1 MILQIVINK
10 ENNMSISIA
19 SSAVLIDLNISVW
32 TARKLDKNVSKE
44 IDVNKNTTIKAGNY
58 NKHILA
64 GSDQLDAI
72 TKLANEIR
80 DWHGRQTL
88 PWSDAGTR
96 LLPMTNFFDYKQQL
110 GVYEAEF
117 KSRINTFIQQYP
129 NIIQGMAFK
138 LGKLFDRAEYPDA
151 DKIASKFNLRYTI
164 MPVPETNDFR
174 VDIADDIRDEMQK
187 EYQKAY
193 EGRVEA
199 AMSDAWSRLHTTLEH
214 MIDRLSGDEKKIF
227 RNSLVDNALE
237 LTNLLTRLN
246 VTKDPRLEKARQEL
260 EQSLVGVT
268 ADELRDSLGARQEI
282 LSRVN
287 QIMETI

>member
-1 MILQIVINK
+1 
-10 ENNMSISIA
+10 MSISIA
-19 SSAVLIDLNISVW
+19 SSAVLIDLNISIW

-44 IDVNKNTTIKAGNY
+44 IDINKNTTIKAGNY

-88 PWSDAGTR
+88 PWSDTGTR
-96 LLPMTNFFDYKQQL
+96 LLPMTNFFDYKHQL

-138 LGKLFDRAEYPDA
+138 LGKLFDRSEYPDA

-174 VDIADDIRDEMQK
+174 VDIADDIRNEMQE

-193 EGRVEA
+193 EGRVET

-214 MIDRLSGDEKKIF
+214 MVDRLSGDEKKIF

-246 VTKDPRLEKARQEL
+246 VTKDPKLEQARQAL

-268 ADELRDSLGARQEI
+268 ADDLRESVGARQEI
-282 LSRVN
+282 LNKVN
-287 QIMETI
+287 QIMENI

>member
-1 MILQIVINK
+1 MT
-10 ENNMSISIA
+10 ISIA

-44 IDVNKNTTIKAGNY
+44 IDINKNTTIKAGNY

-64 GSDQLDAI
+64 GADQLEAI
-72 TKLANEIR
+72 TKLAGEIR

-88 PWSDAGTR
+88 PWSDTGTR
-96 LLPMTNFFDYKQQL
+96 LLPMTNFFDYKHQL

-117 KSRINTFIQQYP
+117 KSRINTFIHEYP
-129 NIIQGMAFK
+129 NIVQSMAYK
-138 LGKLFDRAEYPDA
+138 LGALFNRAEYPDTNS
-151 DKIASKFNLRYTI
+151 IATKFNLRYTI
-164 MPVPETNDFR
+164 MPVPETKDFR
-174 VDIADDIRDEMQK
+174 VDIADDIRNEMQQ

-246 VTKDPRLEKARQEL
+246 VTNDPKLENARRAL

-268 ADELRDSLGARQEI
+268 ADELRDSKGARQEI
-282 LSRVN
+282 LAKVN
-287 QIMETI
+287 EIMGNI

>member
-1 MILQIVINK
+1 
-10 ENNMSISIA
+10 MSISIA

-44 IDVNKNTTIKAGNY
+44 IDINKNTTIKAGNY

-64 GSDQLDAI
+64 GSDQLEAI
-72 TKLANEIR
+72 TKLSGEIR
-80 DWHGRQTL
+80 EWHGRQTL
-88 PWSDAGTR
+88 PWSDTGTR
-96 LLPMTNFFDYKQQL
+96 LLPMSNFFDYKQQL
-110 GVYEAEF
+110 GIYEAEF

-129 NIIQGMAFK
+129 NIIQSMVYK
-138 LGKLFDRAEYPDA
+138 LGNLFDRSEYPDV
-151 DKIASKFNLRYTI
+151 DKIATKFNLRYTI
-164 MPVPETNDFR
+164 MPVPETKDFR

-199 AMSDAWSRLHTTLEH
+199 AMGDAWSRLHTTLEH
-214 MIDRLSGDEKKIF
+214 MVDRLSGEDKKIF

-246 VTKDPRLEKARQEL
+246 VTNDPKLEQARRSL

-282 LSRVN
+282 LARVN

>member
-1 MILQIVINK
+1 
-10 ENNMSISIA
+10 MSNISIA
-19 SSAVLIDLNISVW
+19 SSAVLIDLNISIW

-44 IDVNKNTTIKAGNY
+44 IDINKNTTIKAGNY

-88 PWSDAGTR
+88 PWSDTGTR
-96 LLPMTNFFDYKQQL
+96 LLPMTNFFEYKQQL

-129 NIIQGMAFK
+129 NIIQSMVYK
-138 LGKLFDRAEYPDA
+138 LGNLFDRSEYPDA
-151 DKIASKFNLRYTI
+151 DKIESKFNLRYTI
-164 MPVPETNDFR
+164 MPVPETKDFR

-193 EGRVEA
+193 EGRVET
-199 AMSDAWSRLHTTLEH
+199 AMSDAWSRLHNTLEH
-214 MIDRLSGDEKKIF
+214 MVDRLSGDDKKIF

-246 VTKDPRLEKARQEL
+246 ITKDPKLEQARQAL

-268 ADELRDSLGARQEI
+268 ADDLRESQGARQEI

-287 QIMETI
+287 EIMESI

>member
-1 MILQIVINK
+1 
-10 ENNMSISIA
+10 MSISIA

-44 IDVNKNTTIKAGNY
+44 IDINKQTTIKAGNY

-64 GSDQLDAI
+64 GADQLEAI

-88 PWSDAGTR
+88 PWSDTGTR
-96 LLPMTNFFDYKQQL
+96 LLPMTNFFDYKHQL

-117 KSRINTFIQQYP
+117 KSRINTFIHEYP
-129 NIIQGMAFK
+129 NIVQSMAYK
-138 LGKLFDRAEYPDA
+138 LGALFNRAEYPDTNS
-151 DKIASKFNLRYTI
+151 IATKFNLRYTI
-164 MPVPETNDFR
+164 MPVPETKDFR
-174 VDIADDIRDEMQK
+174 VDIADDIRNEMQQ

-246 VTKDPRLEKARQEL
+246 VTNDPKLENARRAL

-268 ADELRDSLGARQEI
+268 ADELRDSKGARQEI
-282 LSRVN
+282 LAKVN
-287 QIMETI
+287 EIMGNI

>member
-1 MILQIVINK
+1 
-10 ENNMSISIA
+10 MSNISIA

-44 IDVNKNTTIKAGNY
+44 IDINKNTTIKAGNY

-64 GSDQLDAI
+64 GSDQLEAI
-72 TKLANEIR
+72 TKLSGEIR
-80 DWHGRQTL
+80 EWHGRQTL
-88 PWSDAGTR
+88 PWSDTGTR
-96 LLPMTNFFDYKQQL
+96 LLPMTNFFEYKQQL

-129 NIIQGMAFK
+129 NIIQSMVYK
-138 LGKLFDRAEYPDA
+138 LGNLFDRSEYPDA
-151 DKIASKFNLRYTI
+151 DKIESKFNLRYTI
-164 MPVPETNDFR
+164 MPVPETKDFR
-174 VDIADDIRDEMQK
+174 VDIADDIREEMQK

-193 EGRVEA
+193 EGRVET
-199 AMSDAWSRLHTTLEH
+199 AMSDAWSRLHNTLEH
-214 MIDRLSGDEKKIF
+214 MVDRLSGDDKKIF

-246 VTKDPRLEKARQEL
+246 ITKDPKLEQARQAL

-268 ADELRDSLGARQEI
+268 ADDLRESQGARQEI

-287 QIMETI
+287 EIMESI

>member
-1 MILQIVINK
+1 
-10 ENNMSISIA
+10 MSISIA

-174 VDIADDIRDEMQK
+174 VDIAEDIRDEMQK

-268 ADELRDSLGARQEI
+268 ADELRDSKGARQEI

>member
-1 MILQIVINK
+1 
-10 ENNMSISIA
+10 MSNISIA
-19 SSAVLIDLNISVW
+19 SSAVLIDLNISIW

-44 IDVNKNTTIKAGNY
+44 IDINKNTTIKAGNY

-88 PWSDAGTR
+88 PWSDTGTR

-129 NIIQGMAFK
+129 NIIQSMVYK
-138 LGKLFDRAEYPDA
+138 LGNLFDRSEYPDA
-151 DKIASKFNLRYTI
+151 DKIENKFNLRYTI
-164 MPVPETNDFR
+164 MPVPETKDFR
-174 VDIADDIRDEMQK
+174 VDIADDIREEMQK

-193 EGRVEA
+193 EGRVET
-199 AMSDAWSRLHTTLEH
+199 AMSDAWSRLHNTLEH
-214 MIDRLSGDEKKIF
+214 MVDRLSGNDKKIF

-246 VTKDPRLEKARQEL
+246 VTKDPKLEHARQAL

-268 ADELRDSLGARQEI
+268 ADDLRESQGARQEI

-287 QIMETI
+287 EIMESI

>member
-1 MILQIVINK
+1 
-10 ENNMSISIA
+10 
-19 SSAVLIDLNISVW
+19 
-32 TARKLDKNVSKE
+32 VSKE

-64 GSDQLDAI
+64 GSDQLEAI

-88 PWSDAGTR
+88 PWSDTGTR
-96 LLPMTNFFDYKQQL
+96 LLPMSNFFDYKNQL
-110 GVYEAEF
+110 GIYEAEF

-129 NIIQGMAFK
+129 NIIHSMVYK
-138 LGKLFDRAEYPDA
+138 LGNLFDRNEYPDA
-151 DKIASKFNLRYTI
+151 DKIANKFNLRYTI

-246 VTKDPRLEKARQEL
+246 VTNDPKLEKARQSL

-268 ADELRDSLGARQEI
+268 ADELRDSQGARQEI
-282 LSRVN
+282 LARVN
-287 QIMETI
+287 QIMENI

>member
-1 MILQIVINK
+1 
-10 ENNMSISIA
+10 MSNISIA

-44 IDVNKNTTIKAGNY
+44 IDINKNTTIKAGNY

-64 GSDQLDAI
+64 GSDQLEAI
-72 TKLANEIR
+72 TKLSGEIR
-80 DWHGRQTL
+80 EWHGRQTL
-88 PWSDAGTR
+88 PWSDTGTR
-96 LLPMTNFFDYKQQL
+96 LLPMSNFFDYKQQL
-110 GVYEAEF
+110 GIYEAEF
-117 KSRINTFIQQYP
+117 KARINTFIQQYP
-129 NIIQGMAFK
+129 NIIQGMVYK
-138 LGKLFDRAEYPDA
+138 LGNLFDRSEYPDA
-151 DKIASKFNLRYTI
+151 DKIESKFNLRYTI
-164 MPVPETNDFR
+164 MPVPETKDFR

-199 AMSDAWSRLHTTLEH
+199 AMGDAWSRLHTTLEH
-214 MIDRLSGDEKKIF
+214 MVDRLSGDDKKIF

-246 VTKDPRLEKARQEL
+246 ITKDPKLEQARQAL

-268 ADELRDSLGARQEI
+268 ADDLRESQGARQEI

-287 QIMETI
+287 EIMESI

>member
-1 MILQIVINK
+1 
-10 ENNMSISIA
+10 MSISIA
-19 SSAVLIDLNISVW
+19 SSAVLVDLNISVW

-44 IDVNKNTTIKAGNY
+44 IDINKQTTIKAGNY

-64 GSDQLDAI
+64 GADQLEAI
-72 TKLANEIR
+72 TKLAGEIR

-96 LLPMTNFFDYKQQL
+96 LLPMTNFFDYKHQL
-110 GVYEAEF
+110 GIYEAEF
-117 KSRINTFIQQYP
+117 KSRINTFIHEYP
-129 NIIQGMAFK
+129 NIVQSMAYK
-138 LGKLFDRAEYPDA
+138 LGALFDRSEYPDTNS
-151 DKIASKFNLRYTI
+151 IASKFNLRYTI

-174 VDIADDIRDEMQK
+174 VDIADDIRNEMQQ

-246 VTKDPRLEKARQEL
+246 VTNDPKLEKARQSL

-268 ADELRDSLGARQEI
+268 ADELRDSKGARQEI
-282 LSRVN
+282 LAKVN
-287 QIMETI
+287 EIMEGI

>member
-1 MILQIVINK
+1 
-10 ENNMSISIA
+10 MSISIA

-44 IDVNKNTTIKAGNY
+44 IDINKNTTIKAGNY

-64 GSDQLDAI
+64 GSDQLDKI
-72 TKLANEIR
+72 TKLSGEIR
-80 DWHGRQTL
+80 EWHGRQTL
-88 PWSDAGTR
+88 PWSDTGTR
-96 LLPMTNFFDYKQQL
+96 LLPMSNFFDYKHQL

-117 KSRINTFIQQYP
+117 KIRVNTFIQEYP
-129 NIIQGMAFK
+129 NIIQSMAFK
-138 LGKLFDRAEYPDA
+138 LGQLFDRGEYPDA
-151 DKIASKFNLRYTI
+151 YKIASKFNMKYTI

-174 VDIADDIRDEMQK
+174 VDIADDIRNEMKQ

-193 EGRVEA
+193 EGRVES

-214 MIDRLSGDEKKIF
+214 MIDRLSGNDKKIF
-227 RNSLVDNALE
+227 RDSLVDNALE

-246 VTKDPRLEKARQEL
+246 VTNDPKLEQARQAL
-260 EQSLVGVT
+260 EQTLVGVT

-282 LSRVN
+282 LARVN

>member
-1 MILQIVINK
+1 
-10 ENNMSISIA
+10 MSISIA

-80 DWHGRQTL
+80 DWHSRQTL

-110 GVYEAEF
+110 GAYEAEF

-174 VDIADDIRDEMQK
+174 VDIADDIRNEMQQ

-214 MIDRLSGDEKKIF
+214 MIDRLSGNEKKIF

-268 ADELRDSLGARQEI
+268 ADELRDSVGARQEI
-282 LSRVN
+282 LARVN

>member
-1 MILQIVINK
+1 
-10 ENNMSISIA
+10 MSNISIA
-19 SSAVLIDLNISVW
+19 SSAVLIDLNISIW

-44 IDVNKNTTIKAGNY
+44 IDINKNTTIKAGNY

-88 PWSDAGTR
+88 PWSDTGTR
-96 LLPMTNFFDYKQQL
+96 LLPMTNFFEYKQQL

-129 NIIQGMAFK
+129 NIIQSMVYK
-138 LGKLFDRAEYPDA
+138 LGNLFDRSEYPDA
-151 DKIASKFNLRYTI
+151 DKIESKFNLRYTI
-164 MPVPETNDFR
+164 MPVPETKDFR
-174 VDIADDIRDEMQK
+174 VDIADDIREEMQK

-193 EGRVEA
+193 EGRVET
-199 AMSDAWSRLHTTLEH
+199 AMSDAWSRLHNTLEH
-214 MIDRLSGDEKKIF
+214 MVDRLSGDDKKIF

-246 VTKDPRLEKARQEL
+246 ITKDPKLEQARQAL

-268 ADELRDSLGARQEI
+268 ADDLRESQGARQEI

-287 QIMETI
+287 EIMESI

>member
-1 MILQIVINK
+1 
-10 ENNMSISIA
+10 MSNISIA
-19 SSAVLIDLNISVW
+19 SSAVLIDLNISIW

-44 IDVNKNTTIKAGNY
+44 IDINKNTTIKAGNY

-88 PWSDAGTR
+88 PWSDTGTR

-129 NIIQGMAFK
+129 NIIQSMVYK
-138 LGKLFDRAEYPDA
+138 LGNLFDRSEYPDA
-151 DKIASKFNLRYTI
+151 DKIESKFNLRYTI
-164 MPVPETNDFR
+164 MPVPETKDFR
-174 VDIADDIRDEMQK
+174 VDIAEDIREEMQK

-193 EGRVEA
+193 EGRVET
-199 AMSDAWSRLHTTLEH
+199 AMSDAWSRLHNTLEH
-214 MIDRLSGDEKKIF
+214 MVDRLSGDDKKIF

-246 VTKDPRLEKARQEL
+246 VTKDPKLEHARQAL

-268 ADELRDSLGARQEI
+268 ADDLRESQGARQEI

-287 QIMETI
+287 EIMESI

>member
-1 MILQIVINK
+1 
-10 ENNMSISIA
+10 MSNISIA
-19 SSAVLIDLNISVW
+19 SSAVLIDLNISIW

-44 IDVNKNTTIKAGNY
+44 IDINKNTTIKAGNY

-88 PWSDAGTR
+88 PWSDTGTR

-129 NIIQGMAFK
+129 NIIQSMVYK
-138 LGKLFDRAEYPDA
+138 LGNLFDRSEYPDA
-151 DKIASKFNLRYTI
+151 DKIESKFNLRYTI
-164 MPVPETNDFR
+164 MPVPETKDFR
-174 VDIADDIRDEMQK
+174 VDIADDIREKMQK

-193 EGRVEA
+193 EGRVET
-199 AMSDAWSRLHTTLEH
+199 AMSDAWSRLHNTLEH
-214 MIDRLSGDEKKIF
+214 MVDRLSGDDKKIF

-246 VTKDPRLEKARQEL
+246 VTKDPKLEQARQAL

-268 ADELRDSLGARQEI
+268 ADDLRVSQGARQEI

-287 QIMETI
+287 EIMESI

>member
-1 MILQIVINK
+1 
-10 ENNMSISIA
+10 MSISIS

-88 PWSDAGTR
+88 PWSDTGTR
-96 LLPMTNFFDYKQQL
+96 LLPMTNFFDYKHQL
-110 GVYEAEF
+110 GIYEAEF

-129 NIIQGMAFK
+129 NIILGMAFK
-138 LGKLFDRAEYPDA
+138 LGKLFDRNEYPDA
-151 DKIASKFNLRYTI
+151 DKIANKFNLRYTI

-174 VDIADDIRDEMQK
+174 VNIADDIRDEMQK

-199 AMSDAWSRLHTTLEH
+199 AMSDAWSRLHNTLEH
-214 MIDRLSGDEKKIF
+214 MVDRLSGEEKKIF
-227 RNSLVDNALE
+227 RDSLVDNALE
-237 LTNLLTRLN
+237 LTSLLTKLN
-246 VTKDPRLEKARQEL
+246 VTNDPKLEQARRSL

-268 ADELRDSLGARQEI
+268 ADELRSSPGARQEI
-282 LSRVN
+282 LNKVN
-287 QIMETI
+287 QIMGNI

>member
-1 MILQIVINK
+1 
-10 ENNMSISIA
+10 MSISIA

-80 DWHGRQTL
+80 DWHSRQTL

-110 GVYEAEF
+110 GVYETEF

-138 LGKLFDRAEYPDA
+138 LGKLFDRAEYPDV

-174 VDIADDIRDEMQK
+174 VDIADDIRNEMQQ

-214 MIDRLSGDEKKIF
+214 MIDRLSGNEKKIF

-268 ADELRDSLGARQEI
+268 ADELRDSVGARQEI
-282 LSRVN
+282 LARVN

>member
-1 MILQIVINK
+1 
-10 ENNMSISIA
+10 MSISIS

-174 VDIADDIRDEMQK
+174 VDIADDIRNEMQQ

-193 EGRVEA
+193 EGRIEA

-227 RNSLVDNALE
+227 RNSMVDNALE

-246 VTKDPRLEKARQEL
+246 VTKDPKLENARQAL

-268 ADELRDSLGARQEI
+268 ADELRDSEGARKEI
-282 LSRVN
+282 LNKVN
-287 QIMETI
+287 QIMENI

>member
-1 MILQIVINK
+1 
-10 ENNMSISIA
+10 MSISIA

-44 IDVNKNTTIKAGNY
+44 IDVNKHTTIKAGNY

-64 GSDQLDAI
+64 GSDQLEAI
-72 TKLANEIR
+72 TKLSGEIR
-80 DWHGRQTL
+80 EWHGRQTL
-88 PWSDAGTR
+88 PWSDTGTR
-96 LLPMTNFFDYKQQL
+96 LLPMSNFFDYKQQL
-110 GVYEAEF
+110 GIYEAEF
-117 KSRINTFIQQYP
+117 KARINTFIQQYP
-129 NIIQGMAFK
+129 NIIQGMVYK
-138 LGKLFDRAEYPDA
+138 LGNLFDRSEYPDA
-151 DKIASKFNLRYTI
+151 DKIANKFNLRYTI
-164 MPVPETNDFR
+164 MPVPETKDFR

-199 AMSDAWSRLHTTLEH
+199 AMGDAWSRLHTTLEH
-214 MIDRLSGDEKKIF
+214 MIDRLSGDDKKIF

-246 VTKDPRLEKARQEL
+246 VTNDPRLENARQAL

-268 ADELRDSLGARQEI
+268 ADELRDSKGARQEI